1 VRFEQQPESYE
12 SDTLTTRPLTQ
23 YLGVGLFELV
33 LMECVVVDDRLLND
47 LVLWE
52 PMAPKPI
59 DTQETNSFMPGS
71 AWSPQLVAQLMHQGP
86 VSENFSACKSG
97 IQYGASV
104 FYDVLL

>member
-1 VRFEQQPESYE
+1 
-12 SDTLTTRPLTQ
+12 
-23 YLGVGLFELV
+23 V
-33 LMECVVVDDRLLND
+33 LRSHFAVKVTDLLNVDDDVDRLLND

-86 VSENFSACKSG
+86 VCENFSTCKSG
-97 IQYGASV
+97 IQYGTCA
-104 FYDVLL
+104 LLW